1 LYAIPGIHH
10 TKIREQKLKKP
21 YWLILAVL
29 FIVGLDWFIQ
39 APDSRARQ
47 LTAVLTEQGSEELKK
62 YPYQFWV
69 MRVDGGTAMLST
81 PRSREVPALKVLKVL
96 YPEIDTS
103 NPNDPQFVAAEKRLA
118 EVQAEARKIIAAQP
132 GVTDVR
138 WELDRKWLASR
149 SIELPDKL

>member
-1 LYAIPGIHH
+1 M
-10 TKIREQKLKKP
+10 KKR

-29 FIVGLDWFIQ
+29 FMIALDWFIQ

-47 LTAVLTEQGSEELKK
+47 LTAVLAQQGSEHMKQ
-62 YPYQFWV
+62 YPYQFHV

-96 YPEIDTS
+96 YPDLDTS
-103 NPNDPQFVAAEKRLA
+103 NPNDPQFIAAEKRLA

-132 GVTDVR
+132 GITDVR
-138 WELDRKWLASR
+138 WELDRKWLTSR
-149 SIELPDKL
+149 SIDLPGKL